1 MRRGFGGASRD
12 QWTEKGSDQDRK
24 AALSIRSLSLKKKR
38 ADKEVRQVERGKR
51 EKELDTGSAGESVR
65 KRKEGELYDAT
76 SS

>member
-1 MRRGFGGASRD
+1 M
-12 QWTEKGSDQDRK
+12 
-24 AALSIRSLSLKKKR
+24 SIRSLSLKKKR